1 MKIGEIKLQVDVS
14 IREVEPISWS
24 NLDYRGDN
32 VRVLPFDE
40 QSITLTIS
48 RWIGD
53 RMISE
58 DSRDESLKMI
68 MTTNE
73 WGALRDVEGFSPDD
87 SEINHAIDAAIKE
100 AVTQ

>member
-1 MKIGEIKLQVDVS
+1 
-14 IREVEPISWS
+14 
-24 NLDYRGDN
+24 
-32 VRVLPFDE
+32 
-40 QSITLTIS
+40 
-48 RWIGD
+48 
-53 RMISE
+53 MISE